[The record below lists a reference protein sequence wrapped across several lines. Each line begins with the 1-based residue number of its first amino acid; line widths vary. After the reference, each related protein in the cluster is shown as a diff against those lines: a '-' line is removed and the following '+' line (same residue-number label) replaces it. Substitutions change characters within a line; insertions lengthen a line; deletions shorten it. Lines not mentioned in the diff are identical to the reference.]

1 MSKTKIL
8 SLIGFIVLQIGC
20 SEKNQITE
28 PNTSQDKPVEVVVE
42 QKPKVSTT
50 EPKNSE
56 PKLPKISI
64 HEAARRG
71 DLDTIK
77 KFVEEGGDLNEI
89 ESIFG
94 TPLHNAIAYGQFEAV
109 KLLVEEGADVNQKNP
124 SDGGSTVMSAVFNS
138 FPEILK
144 YLLENNANRNTT
156 DKKGMSALNLLGIP
170 WQEMTVV
177 YMIVESVIRSQEP
190 SPEFPAFDMNR
201 IKINLPEIYSL
212 LTDGKDFESFQKN
225 NTIYLAIAVKNN
237 DVETIKKAIEDG
249 VDLDKKNKDGNT
261 LLIGAS
267 LSENSEMVKTL
278 IDGGANLDIQNNNRD
293 TALMSAAFFC
303 NKEVVKLL
311 LDAGAD
317 KSLRNASGSTVTEF
331 MSAPWNDEMEGL
343 YKFIGGLLQMDLDL
357 EMIEKERPVI
367 AEMLQ

>member
-1 MSKTKIL
+1 MNKKNKWSLLTVLTLIILTISCSKKTAQDE
-8 SLIGFIVLQIGC
+8 IVKLDPEKETQRSDLNEPSREPSKEVAPQI
-20 SEKNQITE
+20 N
-28 PNTSQDKPVEVVVE
+28 V
-42 QKPKVSTT
+42 
-50 EPKNSE
+50 
-56 PKLPKISI
+56 

-71 DLDTIK
+71 DVDTIK
-77 KFVEEGGDLNEI
+77 RFVNEGGDLNEI
-89 ESIFG
+89 ESVLG

-124 SDGGSTVMSAVFNS
+124 NDGGSTVMSSVFFS

-144 YLLENNANRNTT
+144 YLLENNANRNAT
-156 DKKGMSALNLLGIP
+156 DKKGMSPLNLLGIP
-170 WQEMTVV
+170 WQEMTGI

-190 SPEFPAFDMNR
+190 SPEFPVFDMNR
-201 IKINLPEIYSL
+201 IKKNIPEIYSI

-225 NTIYLAIAVKNN
+225 NTIYLAIAIKNN
-237 DVETIKKAIEDG
+237 DVKTIKKAIEDG
-249 VDLDKKNKDGNT
+249 VDLDKKDKDGTT

-267 LSENSEMVKTL
+267 LSGSPEMVKTL

-317 KSLRNASGSTVTEF
+317 KSLRNASEATVTEF
-331 MSAPWNDEMEGL
+331 MSVPWSSEIEGI
-343 YKFIGGLLQMDLDL
+343 YKFIGGLLQMEINL
-357 EMIEKERPVI
+357 EKIKKERPLI

>member
-1 MSKTKIL
+1 MNKKNKWSSLTILTLIILTISCSKKTAQDE
-8 SLIGFIVLQIGC
+8 IVKLDPEKETQKSDLNETPREASKEAVPQI
-20 SEKNQITE
+20 N
-28 PNTSQDKPVEVVVE
+28 V
-42 QKPKVSTT
+42 
-50 EPKNSE
+50 
-56 PKLPKISI
+56 

-71 DLDTIK
+71 DIDTIK
-77 KFVEEGGDLNEI
+77 RFVNEGGDLNEI
-89 ESIFG
+89 ESVLG

-124 SDGGSTVMSAVFNS
+124 NDGGSTVMSSVFFS

-144 YLLENNANRNTT
+144 YLLENNANRNAT
-156 DKKGMSALNLLGIP
+156 DKKGMSPLNLLGIP
-170 WQEMTVV
+170 WQEMTGI

-190 SPEFPAFDMNR
+190 SPEFPVFDMNR
-201 IKINLPEIYSL
+201 IKKNIPEIYSI

-237 DVETIKKAIEDG
+237 DVKTIKKAIKDG
-249 VDLDKKNKDGNT
+249 ADLDKKDKDGTT

-267 LSENSEMVKTL
+267 LSGSPEMVKTL
-278 IDGGANLDIQNNNRD
+278 IDGGANIDIQNNNKD

-317 KSLRNASGSTVTEF
+317 KSLRNASGATVTEF
-331 MSAPWNDEMEGL
+331 MSEPWSSKIEGI
-343 YKFIGGLLQMDLDL
+343 YKFIGGLLQMEINL
-357 EMIEKERPVI
+357 EKIKKERPLI